1 MNLDELRS
9 RIDAL
14 DQELVRLLNERT
26 RLALDIGRIK
36 HETGGEIYAPAREK
50 AVLERINAANAG
62 PLPAEALKAIY
73 REVMSAALALEQP
86 LRIAFLGPQATFTH
100 QAARQ
105 KFGMSVSYVSC
116 ETITDVFTAVEKRL
130 ADYGVVPIE
139 NSTDGAVTHTL
150 DQFAVTPLKICSE
163 ILLPVSQ
170 HYMVADPRAKI
181 ARICSKAEVFGQCRR
196 WIQENMPGVEMQPVS
211 STARGAELA
220 TAEPTTGAIASE
232 LAAELYGLHVV
243 ARDVQDASGNT
254 TRFLV
259 IARAPAEP
267 TGADKT
273 SLLFSVRHES
283 GALFRAIEVFARA
296 GINLL
301 KIESR
306 PNRSKAWEYNFF
318 VDLEG
323 HMSQPAL
330 QQAMEDLRPHCTLL
344 TVLGSYPRVK
354 GLDA

>member
-14 DQELVRLLNERT
+14 DKDLVRLLNERT
-26 RLALDIGRIK
+26 RIALDIGRIK
-36 HETGGEIYAPAREK
+36 QESGGEIYAPAREK
-50 AVLERINAANAG
+50 AVFDRIRTANQG
-62 PLPAEALKAIY
+62 PLPAESLQAIY
-73 REVMSAALALEQP
+73 REVMSAALALEHP

-100 QAARQ
+100 QAARL
-105 KFGMSVSYVSC
+105 KFGASVSYVPC
-116 ETITDVFTAVEKRL
+116 ETITDVFTTVEKRL

-150 DQFAVTPLKICSE
+150 DQFAVTPLKICAE

-170 HYMVADPRAKI
+170 HYMVVDPGVRI
-181 ARICSKAEVFGQCRR
+181 ERICSKAEVFGQCRR
-196 WIQENMPGVEMQPVS
+196 WIQTQMPGVELQPVS
-211 STARGAELA
+211 STARGAEMA
-220 TAEPTTGAIASE
+220 SAEPTTAAIASE
-232 LAAELYGLHVV
+232 LAAELYGLRIM
-243 ARDVQDASGNT
+243 ARDVQDVSGNT

-259 IARAPAEP
+259 IARAAAEP
-267 TGADKT
+267 TGDDKT

-283 GALFRAIEVFARA
+283 GALFRALEVFARA

-323 HMSQPAL
+323 HMTRPEL
-330 QQAMEDLRPHCTLL
+330 QQAMGDLSVHCTLL
-344 TVLGSYPRVK
+344 TVLGSYPRMK

>member
-1 MNLDELRS
+1 MNLDELRL

-14 DQELVRLLNERT
+14 DKELVRLLNERT
-26 RLALDIGRIK
+26 RIALDIGRIK
-36 HETGGEIYAPAREK
+36 RDSGGEIYAPAREK
-50 AVLERINAANAG
+50 AVFERINAANAG
-62 PLPAEALKAIY
+62 PLPTEALNAIY

-105 KFGMSVSYVSC
+105 KFGASVSYVSC
-116 ETITDVFTAVEKRL
+116 ETITDVFTTVEKRL

-150 DQFAVTPLKICSE
+150 DQFAVTPLKICAE

-170 HYMVADPRAKI
+170 HFMVADPKAKI

-196 WIQENMPGVEMQPVS
+196 WLQAHMPGVELQPVS

-220 TAEPTTGAIASE
+220 ASDPATGAMASE
-232 LAAELYGLHVV
+232 LAAELYGLQII
-243 ARDVQDASGNT
+243 ARDVQDVSGNT

-259 IARAPAEP
+259 IARSPAEP

-323 HMSQPAL
+323 HMSQPEL
-330 QQAMEDLRPHCTLL
+330 QQAVRDLQPNCTLL
-344 TVLGSYPRVK
+344 TVLGSYPRIK